1 MLPFMK
7 KETCLLQGFPI
18 RRSGKE
24 KTDPRLCF
32 PTKRRRQTNSKLWFL
47 QELEEGEEDKLPPE
61 EEEKVE
67 DKLTHDGATLQE
79 KEEEEEEEDKITSYC
94 ASLHVEEEED
104 QLTPYS
110 ASLQVLANS
119 YCASLKE

>member
-1 MLPFMK
+1 
-7 KETCLLQGFPI
+7 
-18 RRSGKE
+18 
-24 KTDPRLCF
+24 
-32 PTKRRRQTNSKLWFL
+32 
-47 QELEEGEEDKLPPE
+47 
-61 EEEKVE
+61 VE